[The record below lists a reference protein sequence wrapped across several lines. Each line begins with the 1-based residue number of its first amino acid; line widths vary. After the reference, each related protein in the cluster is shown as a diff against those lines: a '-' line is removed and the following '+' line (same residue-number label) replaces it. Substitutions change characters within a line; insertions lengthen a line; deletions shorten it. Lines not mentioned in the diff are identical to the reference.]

1 MKSQYIVAAALV
13 GAGLLTGCAE
23 TPPPR
28 ERIVV
33 EERYVARRP
42 PPPVREV
49 IIEAPGP
56 RERFIWD
63 PGHYEWDGYD
73 YHWSP
78 GHWIERRAGHWVPA
92 EWVETSRGW
101 RFRPDHWQN

>member
-1 MKSQYIVAAALV
+1 MKSQYILAAALV
-13 GAGLLTGCAE
+13 GAGLLTSCAE

-101 RFRPDHWQN
+101 RFLPGHWQN